1 MKMLE
6 KTEFTEDTIVEEVKK
21 NYGLNV
27 TEIEKL
33 DRGSANI
40 FKLKANNKFYILKE
54 FQSKHQEKSI
64 MKEINV
70 INFLKQ
76 KELIVPTYIQCLN
89 KEYYFRYNDKIVI
102 MQEYIEGETKEKNT
116 GDKKQ
121 LLDSAKYLGMIATA
135 LEDYPYDDMF
145 KCNMNKYASDEVLQK
160 NIDLN
165 RELIEKAK
173 NDEHYGKE
181 IIKDLTDKIDMLE
194 QLLEDGTFKDISNV
208 TVKKTHGDYSVMQF
222 IYDGDEIKAIIDFV
236 NAAELP
242 ITWEIIRSYS
252 YIDKECVNG
261 SFNID
266 NLVEYT
272 KEYMKYSSLNK
283 YDLKYMPY
291 IYLAQLLN
299 STFGYVQYLYTGNL
313 SLLQFGIERT
323 NTCRYL
329 INNYKQISE
338 ELQKLI

>member
-1 MKMLE
+1 MNNVLFNNLILKIKE
-6 KTEFTEDTIVEEVKK
+6 
-21 NYGLNV
+21 NYGINV
-27 TEIEKL
+27 ENYELIHNELSVIYKVYTFQK
-33 DRGSANI
+33 N
-40 FKLKANNKFYILKE
+40 YILKIMNKKINE
-54 FQSKHQEKSI
+54 KTILKEASVTAFLRAKGLEVSKY
-64 MKEINV
+64 V
-70 INFLKQ
+70 
-76 KELIVPTYIQCLN
+76 QCLN
-89 KEYYFRYNDKIVI
+89 GKYYLYFNNRIVV

-121 LLDSAKYLGMIATA
+121 LLDSAKYLGMIVEA
-135 LEDYPYDDMF
+135 LDDYPYDDM
-145 KCNMNKYASDEVLQK
+145 KKYNI
-160 NIDLN
+160 NIDEKNYYLN
-165 RELIEKAK
+165 KSQQKFE
-173 NDEHYGKE
+173 E
-181 IIKDLTDKIDMLE
+181 IIKLAKSNKKYGKLIISDLKEKQNMLNKF
-194 QLLEDGTFKDISNV
+194 LLGNDFAEIEKVSI
-208 TVKKTHGDYSVMQF
+208 KKTHGDYTIRQF
-222 IYDGDEIKAIIDFV
+222 IYDGDNIKAIIDFV